1 MVCRAMLVDWW
12 WMPSLLPV
20 MLLCWFIYVGHGQ
33 YLVYSSKSSI
43 LKSVLLFFRFWE
55 YSKCYRFLKSVIFF
69 QAPAQFPK
77 IKMSLILLS
86 ITLNFSCSSCA
97 ECCRGTSMTWG
108 VEGRRVPAWT
118 QHEHAAF
125 CFFWSRFD
133 TNKAWMPLFNSIRR

>member
-43 LKSVLLFFRFWE
+43 LSVLLFFRFWE

-69 QAPAQFPK
+69 QTPAQFPK

-97 ECCRGTSMTWG
+97 ECCRGMSMTWG